1 MTKLPLLTALIH
13 PLNLAMLV
21 LTLFATLFSA
31 WWLLP
36 VGLLFWGLMVF
47 NVARDRSLRLSHR
60 MDRRAPLTQRFEAY
74 YNRIERSQ
82 VSIFNTLSS
91 APSRIRKV
99 MEPVQTEV
107 EALTDE
113 AYAIC
118 RRMTALENYRLVSES
133 QPDLSGDLAR
143 INQVIESTD
152 DPLVRREYEESREAL
167 QERLRK
173 LELVST
179 QLERVEAQLL
189 SLANELDGV
198 VTEVVRY
205 QAAGPERAAA
215 RVPELAAKLREEG
228 EKLRAFEAEAIRF

>member
-1 MTKLPLLTALIH
+1 MTKLPILTALIH

-21 LTLFATLFSA
+21 LTLFATLLSA

-47 NVARDRSLRLSHR
+47 NVARDRSVRLSHR
-60 MDRRAPLTQRFEAY
+60 MDQRAPLTQRFEAY

-91 APSRIRKV
+91 ASNRIRKA

-113 AYAIC
+113 TYALC

-133 QPDLSGDLAR
+133 QPDLSGDLTR

-152 DPLVRREYEESREAL
+152 DALVRREYEESRQAL
-167 QERLRK
+167 QERLHK

-189 SLANELDGV
+189 SLANELDGI

-205 QAAGPERAAA
+205 QAVGPERGAA
-215 RVPELAAKLREEG
+215 RVPELVEKLREERD
-228 EKLRAFEAEAIRF
+228 KLRAFEDEAIRL

>member
-1 MTKLPLLTALIH
+1 MTKLPILTALIH

-21 LTLFATLFSA
+21 LTLFATLLSA

-91 APSRIRKV
+91 APNRIRKV
-99 MEPVQTEV
+99 MEPVQSEV

-133 QPDLSGDLAR
+133 QPDLSGDLIR

-152 DPLVRREYEESREAL
+152 DALVRREYEESRQAL
-167 QERLRK
+167 QERLHK

-189 SLANELDGV
+189 SLANELDGI

-205 QAAGPERAAA
+205 QAAGPDRAAA
-215 RVPELAAKLREEG
+215 HVSELVAKLREEG
-228 EKLRAFEAEAIRF
+228 EKLRAFEDEAIRF

>member
-21 LTLFATLFSA
+21 LTLFAALFSA

-47 NVARDRSLRLSHR
+47 NVARGRSLRLSHR